1 MTCERVISGGQL
13 RDLHRGAE
21 QRARCADS
29 GLSPRWVVTPIA
41 DLRRYEHI
49 GSDVPSADNRIRAKG
64 QVTIA
69 AIHAASLTAA
79 PMAEPVLSSVL
90 RIVTP

>member
-1 MTCERVISGGQL
+1 MCLARQLDPNERPFSML
-13 RDLHRGAE
+13 THSFR
-21 QRARCADS
+21 
-29 GLSPRWVVTPIA
+29 
-41 DLRRYEHI
+41 
-49 GSDVPSADNRIRAKG
+49 DVPSADNRTRAKG

-79 PMAEPVLSSVL
+79 PMAEPVLSAVL

>member
-1 MTCERVISGGQL
+1 MPALPNQMSESRHSHRFVPLASASAEGQL
-13 RDLHRGAE
+13 SDLLDPDQRVRG
-21 QRARCADS
+21 
-29 GLSPRWVVTPIA
+29 
-41 DLRRYEHI
+41 
-49 GSDVPSADNRIRAKG
+49 VPSADNRIRAKG

-79 PMAEPVLSSVL
+79 PMAEPVLSAVL